1 VDSGTS
7 NWPLK
12 IGQKLKRRQL
22 HALVGGAFQWGITSC
37 MQRSA
42 MLVFNNPKKA
52 REFGYDRWEG
62 WQPNGE
68 FHYTG
73 QGPIGDQDIATR
85 SNNSLLRSK
94 ARGIP
99 VHLFRSEGTE
109 VTYLGLFELGENPY
123 RWERAPDQLGNN
135 RKVVVFHLVQVEIDH
150 ARD

>member
-1 VDSGTS
+1 MDSGTS
-7 NWPLK
+7 NWPIK

-99 VHLFRSEGTE
+99 VLRIG
-109 VTYLGLFELGENPY
+109 VTDDTDQLAIQDLATWKLNDL
-123 RWERAPDQLGNN
+123 RAPWVNTLPDLFG
-135 RKVVVFHLVQVEIDH
+135 
-150 ARD
+150 